1 VQTFYIKGGLTMSNN
16 RHRLQL
22 RADED
27 EVNAAR
33 INMLRKYK
41 GENMTKL
48 FRILLN
54 RYNEGKIEIT
64 QEEWKEGDKL

>member
-1 VQTFYIKGGLTMSNN
+1 MSNN

-64 QEEWKEGDKL
+64 QEEWKKGDKL

>member
-1 VQTFYIKGGLTMSNN
+1 MSNN

-54 RYNEGKIEIT
+54 RYNEVEIEIT
-64 QEEWKEGDKL
+64 EEEWKEGDKL

>member
-1 VQTFYIKGGLTMSNN
+1 MSNN

-27 EVNAAR
+27 EVNKAR

-64 QEEWKEGDKL
+64 QKQWKEGDKL